1 MGGCPRT
8 TPQYFI
14 FPLTRHSHFIM
25 QDTTFT
31 HTPPTVVDKNSIEIP
46 EKPALAPGVQ
56 LVGELP
62 ETGFTEKQWL
72 AVRNGKFIQLGELLY
87 RVAQLCNGERTLDD
101 IAQQMTESTEWTV
114 TAEHV
119 QKILEKMIPLGII
132 ATEEGSDPVPHLQ
145 ESPDNADNSM
155 GITMRT
161 QVIGPHII
169 QPIARVLSVFYQP
182 ALLIPLLVIL
192 GIAHLWLYVEHGL
205 SQSFMDI
212 LYRPW
217 GFVIVLGLLMLAG
230 VFHEFGHAAAL
241 VYGGGQVRGMGAGMY
256 LIYPA
261 FYTDLTDSYRLGRW
275 ARVRT
280 DLGGFYFYLI
290 FALVIMGLYFL
301 TGYEFLLLTV
311 LFINLD
317 VLYQSLPF
325 FKLDGYWV
333 MADLTGIPDP
343 MGYMKSFLASLIT
356 VPGKARAKVAPLRP
370 NIRRIFLIYTL
381 LTIPILVVGLVFM
394 IFRMPRLLMG
404 FIDSIVYE
412 LDVIS
417 RAWQNG
423 DIPGVIVLAL
433 TVLFLLVMILG
444 TLYLFFRVTR
454 GLSQVLWNW
463 SQPTPKRRI
472 SGVLIAVTA
481 VALVGYNWMPS
492 FQRLFNT
499 AQINVQ
505 TTQVVSREHVDQ
517 PVTYD
522 QSPPVGGDH
531 APIWQNC
538 GFYDAPIQSENA
550 VHSMEHGAVW
560 ITYRQDIPA
569 NQVSTLR
576 RLAYRQPYVL
586 VSPYPDLPSPIVAS
600 AWGIQL
606 YLESANDL
614 ELEQFIRVYRLSEQ
628 APESGESCIDGV
640 GSPK

>member
-1 MGGCPRT
+1 
-8 TPQYFI
+8 
-14 FPLTRHSHFIM
+14 M
-25 QDTTFT
+25 QDTYSNVPQTL
-31 HTPPTVVDKNSIEIP
+31 VDRSTIEIL
-46 EKPALAPGVQ
+46 ETPALAPGVQ

-87 RVAQLCNGERTLDD
+87 RVAQLANGERTLED
-101 IAQQMTESTEWTV
+101 IARQMTETTEWTV

-119 QKILEKMIPLGII
+119 RKILEKMIPLGII
-132 ATEEGSDPVPHLQ
+132 ALEGGSEVVPNPEEPASNID
-145 ESPDNADNSM
+145 SSM
-155 GITMRT
+155 GITMRR

-182 ALLIPLLVIL
+182 ALLIPLLVIM
-192 GIAHLWLYVEHGL
+192 GVAHLWLYMEHGL

-230 VFHEFGHAAAL
+230 VVHEFGHAAAL
-241 VYGGGQVRGMGAGMY
+241 TYGGGQVRGMGAGMY

-290 FALVIMGLYFL
+290 FALVIMGMYFL

-343 MGYMKSFLASLIT
+343 MGYMNSFLASLIPI
-356 VPGKARAKVAPLRP
+356 PGKARPRIAPLRP
-370 NIRRIFLIYTL
+370 NIKRIFLIYSV
-381 LTIPILVVGLVFM
+381 LTIPLLLVGLGFM
-394 IFRMPRLLMG
+394 IFRLPRFLIGLY
-404 FIDSIVYE
+404 DSIIYQTE
-412 LDVIS
+412 VIS

-423 DIPGVIVLAL
+423 DIPGVIVLIL
-433 TVLFLLVMILG
+433 TVLFLMMMIFGSLYVFIRVIRSLG
-444 TLYLFFRVTR
+444 
-454 GLSQVLWNW
+454 QALWTW
-463 SQPTPKRRI
+463 SQPTPKRQI
-472 SGVLIAVTA
+472 SGALIAVTA

-492 FQRLFNT
+492 FQRFFNT
-499 AQINVQ
+499 APDNIQ
-505 TTQVVSREHVDQ
+505 TFQVISREHVDQ

-522 QSPPVGGDH
+522 PLPPVGGDH

-538 GFYDAPIQSENA
+538 GFYDAPVPSENA

-560 ITYRQDIPA
+560 ITYSPDLPA

-586 VSPYPDLPSPIVAS
+586 VSPHPDLPAPVVAS
-600 AWGIQL
+600 AWGTQL
-606 YLESANDL
+606 YLESAQDPDL
-614 ELEQFIRVYRLSEQ
+614 EAFIRAYRLGEQ
-628 APESGESCIDGV
+628 APEPGEPCIDGV

>member
-1 MGGCPRT
+1 
-8 TPQYFI
+8 
-14 FPLTRHSHFIM
+14 M
-25 QDTTFT
+25 QDTYTESSQ
-31 HTPPTVVDKNSIEIP
+31 TVVEKRVMDIP
-46 EKPALAPGVQ
+46 QKPALAPGVQ

-87 RVAQLCNGERTLDD
+87 RVAQLCNGERTLED
-101 IAQQMTESTEWTV
+101 IAQQMTETTEWTV

-119 QKILEKMIPLGII
+119 QKILEKMAPLGII
-132 ATEEGSDPVPHLQ
+132 ATEAGNETVPDPQQPARDA
-145 ESPDNADNSM
+145 ENSL

-169 QPIARVLSVFYQP
+169 QPIARVLSIFYWP
-182 ALLIPLLVIL
+182 AVLIPLLVIM
-192 GIAHLWLYVEHGL
+192 GVAHIWLYLEHGV
-205 SQSFMDI
+205 SKGFMEI

-217 GFVIVLGLLMLAG
+217 GFVVVLALLMLAG

-290 FALVIMGLYFL
+290 FALVIMGVYFL

-317 VLYQSLPF
+317 VLYQSIPLF
-325 FKLDGYWV
+325 RLDGYWV

-343 MGYMKSFLASLIT
+343 MTYMKSFLASLIT
-356 VPGKARAKVAPLRP
+356 VPGQARSKIVPLRP
-370 NIRRIFLIYTL
+370 NIRRIFLVYTL
-381 LTIPILVVGLVFM
+381 LTIPLLLVGLALM
-394 IFRMPRLLMG
+394 IFRIPRFLLG
-404 FIDSIVYE
+404 LYDSIAYQ
-412 LDVIS
+412 LQVIS

-423 DIPGVIVLAL
+423 DIPGVIILVL
-433 TVLFLLVMILG
+433 TVLFLSVMIFG
-444 TLYLFFRVTR
+444 SLYVFIRVTR
-454 GLSQVLWNW
+454 GLGQALWTW
-463 SQPTPKRRI
+463 SQPTPKRRF
-472 SGVLIAVTA
+472 SGLLIAVVA
-481 VALVGYNWMPS
+481 VALVGYNWMPT
-492 FQRLFNT
+492 FQRFSN
-499 AQINVQ
+499 APPSNVQ
-505 TTQVVSREHVDQ
+505 TFQVISREHVDQ
-517 PVTYD
+517 PVTYE
-522 QSPPVGGDH
+522 QLPPVGGNH

-538 GFYDAPIQSENA
+538 GFYDTPVPSENA

-560 ITYRQDIPA
+560 ITYSPDLPA
-569 NQVSTLR
+569 SQVSTLR

-586 VSPYPDLPSPIVAS
+586 VSLYPDLPAPVVAS
-600 AWGIQL
+600 AWGTQL
-606 YLESANDL
+606 FLESARDLDL
-614 ELEQFIRVYRLSEQ
+614 EAFIQAYRLGER
-628 APESGESCIDGV
+628 APESGEPCIDGV